1 MYLFQQRKL
10 KRQLVFLNQRPKKRK
25 EIRRNDENNRNR
37 KQQVRE
43 TDRRN
48 NIYCPLSL
56 QRTGEGDH
64 AGEDKPD
71 AAE

>member
-1 MYLFQQRKL
+1 MLSFFMFFSRK
-10 KRQLVFLNQRPKKRK
+10 KSKSRK